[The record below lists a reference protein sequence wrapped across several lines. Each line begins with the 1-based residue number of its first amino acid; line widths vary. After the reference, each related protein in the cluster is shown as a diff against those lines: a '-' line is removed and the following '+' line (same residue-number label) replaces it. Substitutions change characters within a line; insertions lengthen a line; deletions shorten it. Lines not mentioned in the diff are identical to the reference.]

1 MTVFGY
7 DCRMTD
13 QTTQHMGGEETQK
26 KAPTGPFILG
36 LSPEGLPAIE
46 LKNPEPAVY
55 ALVREVMAA
64 NTLDNPDYH
73 VRSSVSAFLQ
83 SGDHTDWIL
92 IEFWKGKK
100 ADHEA
105 FISHLNE
112 RIRSAKASMQ

>member
-1 MTVFGY
+1 MI
-7 DCRMTD
+7 D
-13 QTTQHMGGEETQK
+13 QTTGHAEGGETLK
-26 KAPTGPFILG
+26 KGPTGPFVLG
-36 LSPEGLPAIE
+36 LSPEGLPATE
-46 LKNPEPAVY
+46 LKNPDPAVY
-55 ALVREVMAA
+55 ALVREVLAA

-83 SGDHTDWIL
+83 SGEQKDWIL

-112 RIRSAKASMQ
+112 RIRVAQASV